1 MNRSYSKIRHIQES
15 NQILEKR
22 ILKEQTSDVYKNAAG
37 GAAAGAAT
45 GAAIAGVA
53 GGVVPVAGNLVG
65 AVAGGVLGAL
75 IGGFQAIVGGTGDS
89 DKKVKEVFSLCVK
102 SQAPVTQASTA
113 IADSINGAIAGPGT
127 NEQQVY
133 DSLRKLKTLD
143 EFCSTVKSYNQTY
156 GDLYSDLD
164 GDFDSQM
171 EWLEIMK
178 PLRGFIANY
187 KK

>member
-22 ILKEQTSDVYKNAAG
+22 ILKEQTSDVHKNVAAG
-37 GAAAGAAT
+37 VAAGAAT
-45 GAAIAGVA
+45 GAAVVGAAGSFVPIAGNA
-53 GGVVPVAGNLVG
+53 VG
-65 AVAGGVLGAL
+65 AVVGGVLGAL
-75 IGGFQAIVGGTGDS
+75 IGGFQAIIGGTGDS

-127 NEQQVY
+127 NEQQVF

>member
-22 ILKEQTSDVYKNAAG
+22 ILKEQMSDIALNAYSSSVAG
-37 GAAAGAAT
+37 GGI
-45 GAAIAGVA
+45 GAAIGSVVPGPGTAV
-53 GGVVPVAGNLVG
+53 GGVI
-65 AVAGGVLGAL
+65 GGVLGAL
-75 IGGFQAIVGGTGDS
+75 IGGFQAIIGGTGDS

-113 IADSINGAIAGPGT
+113 IADSINGAIAGAGT
-127 NEQQVY
+127 NEQQVF
-133 DSLRKLKTLD
+133 DSIRKPKTLD
-143 EFCSTVKSYNQTY
+143 EFCSTVKSYNQSY

-164 GDFDSQM
+164 GDFDSEM
-171 EWLEIMK
+171 EWVEIMK
-178 PLRGFIANY
+178 PLRDLVANY